1 MHPRWKRE
9 RKMQPKWKSRA
20 VVSGREWDGPPLKK
34 LSDGKWEIRADYVVP
49 AHRKGLQDVTVPAG
63 FVCDGASVPRIL
75 FPIAAPMGDAL
86 FAALVHDWRYFT
98 LDPDDREFAD
108 DEFYYNMIDTGI
120 GSIRARLI
128 WRGVRIGGWLPW
140 GRRHA

>member
-1 MHPRWKRE
+1 
-9 RKMQPKWKSRA
+9 
-20 VVSGREWDGPPLKK
+20 
-34 LSDGKWEIRADYVVP
+34 
-49 AHRKGLQDVTVPAG
+49 
-63 FVCDGASVPRIL
+63 
-75 FPIAAPMGDAL
+75 MGDAL